1 MKNPLTRFRHASG
14 FVAGLLI
21 GLSIMIP
28 LSAMTVTTPSDWQ
41 TVWVFGSFITLAL
54 GLRLR
59 ALIITPRH
67 RRTIDSGPGV
77 FPFRFMR
84 LNRGP

>member
-1 MKNPLTRFRHASG
+1 MKNPPTTVSHAGS

-21 GLSIMIP
+21 GLSIMI
-28 LSAMTVTTPSDWQ
+28 LVSAMMVTTPSEWQ
-41 TVWVFGSFITLAL
+41 TVWVFGSLIALAL

-67 RRTIDSGPGV
+67 RRTIDSVPGA
-77 FPFRFMR
+77 FAFRFMG